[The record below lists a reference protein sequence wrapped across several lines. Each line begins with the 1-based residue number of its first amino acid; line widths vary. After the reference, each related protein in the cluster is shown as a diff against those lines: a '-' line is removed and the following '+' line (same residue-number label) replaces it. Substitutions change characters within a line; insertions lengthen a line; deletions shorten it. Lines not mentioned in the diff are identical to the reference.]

1 MLYDRLNQ
9 LEENDEPIN
18 VGIIGAGTFGTQIIA
33 RICHMNGMRV
43 AATADLLIGRAV
55 AALQLGGASTGAIVN
70 CETSSTIND
79 AIRRREFAV
88 TEDPAALIESDVD
101 VVVEATG
108 NAEAGTKHGFDA
120 IAAKKHV
127 VMVTIE
133 ADVIV
138 GATLKQLA
146 DEAGVIYSLAYGDE
160 PALAVELYEW
170 ARTLGF
176 RVIAAGKGT
185 RFIPEFR
192 KATPDDVPR
201 LYGFTG
207 EDYNA
212 QVFCSFLDGT
222 KHAIESVTLS
232 NATGLAVD
240 VRGMHFPAIDLRE
253 MPDQL
258 CLKSKGG
265 ILNSEGVVEAVSSMR
280 PDKTNVER
288 NVRGGVFAVIDAP
301 DRQAIESM
309 ASYDEIIGMMIG
321 KTSGQAMIYRPQHFV
336 GHEMPL
342 GIARMLLSGQS
353 IGAPIGQVSEVV
365 SATKKRLTP
374 GTILDGEGGYTV
386 CGLAER
392 AEIAHEQ
399 KLVPI
404 GLTQGAEVLEEIAE
418 EELIT
423 YDNVRLK
430 PSLARDLKQRQDSAS
445 VSAFTVG
452 RSASEC
458 ES

>member
-1 MLYDRLNQ
+1 MLYDRLEKLQ
-9 LEENDEPIN
+9 ADDQPIQ
-18 VGIIGAGTFGTQIIA
+18 VGIIGAGTFGTQIIT
-33 RICHMNGMRV
+33 RICQMQGMRI
-43 AATADLLIGRAV
+43 AASADLIMERGA
-55 AALQLGGASTGAIVN
+55 AALQTGGVPQDAITVCDTPAS
-70 CETSSTIND
+70 IND
-79 AIRRREFAV
+79 AMRQRQFAV
-88 TEDPAALIESDVD
+88 TDDPAAIIGSDVD

-108 NAEAGTKHGFDA
+108 NAEAGAQHGFDA
-120 IAAKKHV
+120 IAASKHL

-133 ADVIV
+133 ADVVV
-138 GATLKQLA
+138 GATLRQLA
-146 DEAGVIYSLAYGDE
+146 DQAGTIYSLAYGDE
-160 PALAVELYEW
+160 PALAIELYEW

-212 QVFCSFLDGT
+212 HVFCSFLDGT

-240 VRGMHFPAIDLRE
+240 VRGLHFPAIDLRE
-253 MPDQL
+253 MPDRLALQ
-258 CLKSKGG
+258 SKEG
-265 ILNSEGVVEAVSSMR
+265 ILQREGVVEAVSSMR
-280 PDKTNVER
+280 PDETLVER
-288 NVRGGVFAVIDAP
+288 NVPGGVFAVIDAP
-301 DRQAIESM
+301 DPQAIESM
-309 ASYDEIIGMMIG
+309 ASYGEIIGMMIG

-342 GIARMLLSGQS
+342 GIARMMLSGET
-353 IGAPIGQVSEVV
+353 IGAPIGQISAVV
-365 SATKKRLTP
+365 AAVKKPLAP
-374 GTILDGEGGYTV
+374 GTILDGEGGFTV

-392 AEIAHEQ
+392 AEIARQQ

-404 GLTQGAEVLEEIAE
+404 GLTQGAEVLAAIPDGG
-418 EELIT
+418 LIT

-430 PSLARDLKQRQDSAS
+430 PSLALDLKREQDRKLVAQ
-445 VSAFTVG
+445 VP
-452 RSASEC
+452 
-458 ES
+458 

>member
-1 MLYDRLNQ
+1 MLYDRLEKLQ
-9 LEENDEPIN
+9 ADDQPIQ
-18 VGIIGAGTFGTQIIA
+18 VGIIGAGTFGTQIIT
-33 RICHMNGMRV
+33 RICQMQGMRI
-43 AATADLLIGRAV
+43 AASADLIMERGA
-55 AALQLGGASTGAIVN
+55 AALQTGGVPQDAITVCDTPAS
-70 CETSSTIND
+70 IND
-79 AIRRREFAV
+79 AMRQRQFAV
-88 TEDPAALIESDVD
+88 TDDPAAIIGSDVD

-108 NAEAGTKHGFDA
+108 NAEAGAQHGFDA
-120 IAAKKHV
+120 IAASKHL

-133 ADVIV
+133 ADVVV
-138 GATLKQLA
+138 GATLRQLA
-146 DEAGVIYSLAYGDE
+146 DQAGTIYSLAYGDE
-160 PALAVELYEW
+160 PALAIELYEW

-212 QVFCSFLDGT
+212 HVFCSFLDGT

-240 VRGMHFPAIDLRE
+240 VRGLHFPAIDLRE
-253 MPDQL
+253 MPDRLALQ
-258 CLKSKGG
+258 SKGG
-265 ILNSEGVVEAVSSMR
+265 ILQREGVVEAVSSMR
-280 PDKTNVER
+280 PDETLVER

-301 DRQAIESM
+301 DPQAIESM
-309 ASYDEIIGMMIG
+309 ASYGEIIGMMIG

-342 GIARMLLSGQS
+342 GIARMMLSGET
-353 IGAPIGQVSEVV
+353 IGAPIGQISEVV
-365 SATKKRLTP
+365 AAVKKPLTP
-374 GTILDGEGGYTV
+374 GTILDGEGGFTV

-392 AEIAHEQ
+392 AEIARQQ

-404 GLTQGAEVLEEIAE
+404 GLTQGAEVLAAIPDGG
-418 EELIT
+418 LIT

-430 PSLARDLKQRQDSAS
+430 PSLALDLKREQDRKLAAQ
-445 VSAFTVG
+445 VP
-452 RSASEC
+452 
-458 ES
+458 

>member
-9 LEENDEPIN
+9 LEENDKPIN

-43 AATADLLIGRAV
+43 ASAADLFVDRAV
-55 AALQLGGASTGAIVN
+55 AALQLGGTSTDVIVS
-70 CETSSTIND
+70 CETSSAIND

-88 TEDPAALIESDVD
+88 TGDPAALIESEVD

-108 NAEAGTKHGFDA
+108 NAEAGTKHAFDA

-133 ADVIV
+133 ADVVV
-138 GATLKQLA
+138 GATLKRLA
-146 DEAGVIYSLAYGDE
+146 DQAGVIYSLAYGDE

-176 RVIAAGKGT
+176 HVIAAGKGT

-192 KATPDDVPR
+192 KATPDDVPK

-232 NATGLAVD
+232 NATGLTVD

-265 ILNSEGVVEAVSSMR
+265 ILNREGVVEAVSSMR

-309 ASYDEIIGMMIG
+309 ASYGEIIGMMIG
-321 KTSGQAMIYRPQHFV
+321 ETSGQAMIYRPQHFV

-342 GIARMLLSGQS
+342 GIVRMMLSGES

-365 SATKKRLTP
+365 AAAKKRLTP

-404 GLTQGAEVLEEIAE
+404 GLTQGAEVLKEIAE
-418 EELIT
+418 EGLIT

-430 PSLARDLKQRQDSAS
+430 PSLALDLKRRQDSSS
-445 VSAFTVG
+445 VSAVTVG
-452 RSASEC
+452 RSESER